1 MSIVQK
7 VLIELKVPKDTV
19 FRDADHGA
27 IDTFIHEQL
36 ARYFVTRAK
45 IKDGFNIK
53 PLRDGHKPA
62 HVILPNGRFI
72 ENYET
77 TDVIL
82 TRKD

>member
-7 VLIELKVPKDTV
+7 VLIELKVPEDTI
-19 FRDADHGA
+19 FRDADHDA

-45 IKDGFNIK
+45 IKDSFNIK

-77 TDVIL
+77 TDVML
-82 TRKD
+82 TKKE